1 MVFRLSVSTFVIWW
15 AVCSNYAMQVFDL
28 VSSATKPFD
37 EFLWQAAAISIKIAV
52 SLFIME
58 KLYEAI
64 LVYFNLRG
72 ALISLDTKEICH
84 RLEQIA
90 SNMAL
95 EKVPPPVNLHFA
107 NEGIFFENAD
117 KVIRH
122 SIGKVDISFLQSS
135 TECTIEYSEL
145 KLESA
150 IIRQNGTIKAE
161 IGWRGST
168 IVVTTESEETEY
180 DHGSFIFEISTA
192 LRRLKAM

>member
-1 MVFRLSVSTFVIWW
+1 MVLGLRVSTFAIWW
-15 AVCSNYAMQVFDL
+15 AVCSNYAMQVVDL

-84 RLEQIA
+84 QLEQIA
-90 SNMAL
+90 SKMAL
-95 EKVPPPVNLHFA
+95 KKVILPENVH
-107 NEGIFFENAD
+107 EGIFFENAD

-122 SIGKVDISFLQSS
+122 SFEKVDISFLQSS
-135 TECTIEYSEL
+135 TECTIEYSDL

-150 IIRQNGTIKAE
+150 IIKQNGTIKAE

-168 IVVTTESEETEY
+168 IVVTTESEEKEY
-180 DHGSFIFEISTA
+180 DHGSFILEISTA